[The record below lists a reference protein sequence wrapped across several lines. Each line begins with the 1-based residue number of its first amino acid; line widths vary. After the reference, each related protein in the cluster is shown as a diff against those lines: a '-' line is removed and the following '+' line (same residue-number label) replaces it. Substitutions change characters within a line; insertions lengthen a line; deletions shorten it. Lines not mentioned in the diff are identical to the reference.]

1 MAEGAVSPAGCAIAV
16 AIPLTRE
23 AFIADLDPSAPKD
36 FAKHVARHTPGLRPE
51 AVWDCYRP
59 VAERCRRVL
68 CEIAATGTS
77 VLEDATLPDVRALL
91 AQKKVV
97 TFVGHWRFP
106 PIGPDDIVDLDGILR
121 RLREPKGEIERH
133 IALALRQ
140 VSPEILERRE
150 REALAAA
157 LTHLLDPTV
166 RFYVAPRQNENGN
179 DAPPPLR
186 LTRVLVEETFPDELR
201 AAGAIELRDGLHT
214 AAAFIES
221 VPESF
226 AGVIDLTVCNSVIL
240 GEAIKR
246 KRRGCL
252 VAVNEKP
259 ASLLLRLVR
268 HKYVMHLLA
277 SAPARFTDVVN
288 DLSLALLEAS
298 R

>member
-1 MAEGAVSPAGCAIAV
+1 MAEGAVSPADCAIVV

-23 AFIADLDPSAPKD
+23 AFLEDLDPSAPKD
-36 FAKHVARHTPGLRPE
+36 FAKHIARHTPGLRAE

-68 CEIAATGTS
+68 GDIAATG
-77 VLEDATLPDVRALL
+77 ATVVEGGTLSDLQALL

-97 TFVGHWRFP
+97 TLVGHWRFP
-106 PIGPDDIVDLDGILR
+106 PIGPDDIVDLGGILR
-121 RLREPKGEIERH
+121 RLREPESEIERH
-133 IALALRQ
+133 IAQGLQEVCR
-140 VSPEILERRE
+140 EILEQRE
-150 REALAAA
+150 REALASA
-157 LTHLLDPTV
+157 LTNLLDPTV
-166 RFYVAPRQNENGN
+166 RFYVGPRKIEMG
-179 DAPPPLR
+179 DEAPPPLR
-186 LTRVLVEETFPDELR
+186 FTRLLLEEVFFDELR
-201 AAGAIELRDGLHT
+201 PAGVIELRDGLHT

-221 VPESF
+221 IPPLF

-246 KRRGCL
+246 KRGGCL

-268 HKYVMHLLA
+268 HKYVMHALA
-277 SAPARFTDVVN
+277 STPARFTDAVN
-288 DLSLALLEAS
+288 DLSLSLLEVS